1 MRVSR
6 MPGNSPKGQ
15 ARNGPKLSGTR
26 TGGEASRQRGLALP
40 FFPESRRMPASLAP
54 VLDFFSSERFDLLLV
69 VYLIAI
75 TAEAMSGALAA
86 GRRNMDI
93 FGVAVIA
100 FVTALGGGTIRD
112 VVLGNYPIGWT
123 QHPGYV
129 YLVILAGLAT
139 TLLAR
144 FLHHIKGIFLMLDAL
159 GLIAFSLIGCDVA
172 LRLDYPAVVVI
183 MAGMLTGISGGIL
196 RDILCNQVP
205 VVFRREL
212 YASVSLFV
220 CALFLALR
228 AAGVAAALNTLL
240 CFVVGFAFRM
250 LALRFGWKL
259 PTFSYQ
265 QRWD

>member
-1 MRVSR
+1 MYDSFAQV
-6 MPGNSPKGQ
+6 
-15 ARNGPKLSGTR
+15 
-26 TGGEASRQRGLALP
+26 
-40 FFPESRRMPASLAP
+40 FHSLA
-54 VLDFFSSERFDLLLV
+54 SQQFDLLLV
-69 VYLIAI
+69 VYLVAI

-112 VVLGNYPIGWT
+112 VVLGNFPIGWT
-123 QHPGYV
+123 QHPEYV

-144 FLHHIKGIFLMLDAL
+144 FMHHIKGIFLMLDAM
-159 GLIAFSLIGCDVA
+159 GLVAFSLIGCNAA
-172 LRLDYPAVVVI
+172 LQLDYPVLVII

-196 RDILCNQVP
+196 RDVLCNQVP
-205 VVFRREL
+205 VVFCREL

-220 CALFLALR
+220 CILFLALR
-228 AAGVAAALNTLL
+228 SAGIATEFNTLL
-240 CFVVGFAFRM
+240 CFVVGFGFRM
-250 LALRFGWKL
+250 LALRFNWKL

>member
-1 MRVSR
+1 MLESLIQVFQ
-6 MPGNSPKGQ
+6 P
-15 ARNGPKLSGTR
+15 
-26 TGGEASRQRGLALP
+26 LATKQ
-40 FFPESRRMPASLAP
+40 
-54 VLDFFSSERFDLLLV
+54 FDLLLII
-69 VYLIAI
+69 YLVAI
-75 TAEAMSGALAA
+75 TTEAMSGALAA

-112 VVLGNYPIGWT
+112 VILGNFPIGWT
-123 QHPGYV
+123 QHPEYV

-144 FLHHIKGIFLMLDAL
+144 FMHHMKSVFLMLDAM
-159 GLIAFSLIGCDVA
+159 GLVAFSLIGCNVA
-172 LRLDYPAVVVI
+172 LQLDYPVVVII

-196 RDILCNQVP
+196 RDVLCNQVP
-205 VVFRREL
+205 VVFCREL

-228 AAGVAAALNTLL
+228 ALGVDTDLNMVV
-240 CFVVGFAFRM
+240 CFVIGFGFRM
-250 LALRFGWKL
+250 LALRFSWKL